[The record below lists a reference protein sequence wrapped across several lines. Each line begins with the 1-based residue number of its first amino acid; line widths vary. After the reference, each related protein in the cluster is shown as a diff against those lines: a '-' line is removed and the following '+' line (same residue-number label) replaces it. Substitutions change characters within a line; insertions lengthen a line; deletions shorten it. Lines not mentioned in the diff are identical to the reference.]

1 MLAGNRHSTT
11 FLCSAILTC
20 CAVAQGQSV
29 VINGVE
35 YREISELNKP
45 RIATAQPQL
54 GAGVRVAQYNPAN
67 TVWPN
72 RVPSAAPADQRP
84 VLNSVGQPI
93 SQSVA
98 AYSQPYAYGYGY
110 ANGCSW
116 RNCSG
121 YGNRLPPPNAFP
133 TSQMQP
139 VGNQQ
144 PYGGVMPL
152 AFTNLQPAAA
162 ATFNP
167 YGPPQTKTPWRPLVP
182 IRNMPVNYEIGQG
195 LIGQPKLYVPDQPI
209 RNFIRYI
216 TP

>member
-1 MLAGNRHSTT
+1 MLHRHVFSNGLICLVLSS
-11 FLCSAILTC
+11 FL
-20 CAVAQGQSV
+20 AVASAQSV

-35 YREISELNKP
+35 YREITELNKP
-45 RIATAQPQL
+45 RATAQPQL
-54 GAGVRVAQYNPAN
+54 GSGGVRVAQYNPVN

-72 RVPSAAPADQRP
+72 RVPTAAPADQRP
-84 VLNSVGQPI
+84 QLNTLGQPVAPN
-93 SQSVA
+93 VA
-98 AYSQPYAYGYGY
+98 AYAQPYAYGYGH

-133 TSQMQP
+133 ISQTQP
-139 VGNQQ
+139 IGAQQ

-152 AFTNLQPAAA
+152 SFSNLQPAAPSV
-162 ATFNP
+162 FNP
-167 YGPPQTKTPWRPLVP
+167 YGPPQSNTPWRPLVP
-182 IRNMPVNYEIGQG
+182 IRNMPANYEVGQG
-195 LIGQPKLYVPDQPI
+195 LIGQPKVFVPDQPI